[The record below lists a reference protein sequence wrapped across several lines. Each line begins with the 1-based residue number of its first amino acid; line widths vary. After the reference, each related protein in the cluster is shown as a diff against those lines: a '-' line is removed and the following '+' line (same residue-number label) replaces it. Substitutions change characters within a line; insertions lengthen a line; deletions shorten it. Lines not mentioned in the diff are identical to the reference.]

1 MKIQAPHISE
11 PLHEGSLVD
20 FTRSLPPAV
29 PRLDTELARAIDR
42 LRSEHDLDRL
52 IHGGAARGS
61 SSGRLGGARY
71 LAPRLGDATD
81 IECILTTNGTQSALL
96 ILFHHLVGKGGRLLA
111 ERLSY
116 GALRELAGIA
126 GIELAGLDVD
136 GDGILPESFERACRK
151 GGVRALYCNPTVQ
164 NPTTAIM
171 PLSRRIALADIS
183 RRYGVPIIEDDALGR
198 LHPDA
203 TPPIAKIAPDVVWY
217 VMSATKGLAHGLRLA
232 YVLAPSRAQCDS
244 ALAPVERL
252 SFWTA
257 APLLTAVVASW
268 ALSGAADMI
277 SAAIREENAAR
288 EAIARGALGRIGLI
302 SKPGSMHVWL
312 PLPAPWTCDSF
323 VRSAVAAGVLLRSA
337 EHFAVDNQSVPNA
350 VRLSLSTPSNRRAAE
365 VGIARL
371 AALLDRRPTA
381 EYQEERSVPNPC

>member
-1 MKIQAPHISE
+1 MEIQAPQIVQAVDE
-11 PLHEGSLVD
+11 VSLVD

-29 PRLDTELARAIDR
+29 PMLDAKLARAIER
-42 LRSEHDLDRL
+42 LGSEHGLDRL

-61 SSGRLGGARY
+61 SSARLGGARY
-71 LAPRLGDATD
+71 LAPRLGDAID
-81 IECILTTNGTQSALL
+81 IDCIFTTNGTQSALL
-96 ILFHHLVGKGGRLLA
+96 LLFHHLVGKGGRLLA

-126 GIELAGLDVD
+126 GVELVGLDVD
-136 GDGILPESFERACRK
+136 KDGILPDAFERACRK

-164 NPTTAIM
+164 NPTTALM
-171 PLSRRIALADIS
+171 PLSRRHVLADIS

-203 TPPIAKIAPDVVWY
+203 PPPIAKIAPDVVWY

-232 YVLAPSRAQCDS
+232 YVVGPSRAHCDS

-257 APLLTAVVASW
+257 APLLAAIVANW
-268 ALSGAADMI
+268 TLSSAADLI
-277 SAAIREENAAR
+277 SAAIREENTAR
-288 EAIARGALGRIGLI
+288 ETMARGALGRFGLV

-312 PLPAPWTCDSF
+312 PLPAPWTSDSF
-323 VRSAVAAGVLLRSA
+323 AGAALAAGVLIRSA
-337 EHFAVDNQSVPNA
+337 GLFAVDNQPVSNA
-350 VRLSLSTPSNRRAAE
+350 VRLSLSTPSSRRAAG
-365 VGIARL
+365 VGISRI
-371 AALLDRRPTA
+371 AALLESKPAT
-381 EYQEERSVPNPC
+381 

>member
-1 MKIQAPHISE
+1 MEIQAPQICQAVDQD
-11 PLHEGSLVD
+11 SLVD

-29 PRLDTELARAIDR
+29 PGVDAKLARAIER
-42 LRSEHDLDRL
+42 LRSEHGLDRL
-52 IHGGAARGS
+52 VHGGVARGS

-71 LAPRLGDATD
+71 LAPRLGDAID
-81 IECILTTNGTQSALL
+81 IDCILTTNGTQSALL
-96 ILFHHLVGKGGRLLA
+96 LLFHHLVGKGGRLLA

-126 GIELAGLDVD
+126 GVELVGLDVD
-136 GDGILPESFERACRK
+136 EEGILPDAFERACRK

-171 PLSRRIALADIS
+171 PLSRRRALADLS

-203 TPPIAKIAPDVVWY
+203 APPIAKIAPDVVWY

-232 YVLAPSRAQCDS
+232 YVVAPSRAHCDS
-244 ALAPVERL
+244 ALVPVERL

-257 APLLTAVVASW
+257 APLLAAVVANW
-268 ALSGAADMI
+268 TLSGTADLI
-277 SAAIREENAAR
+277 SAAIREENTAR
-288 EAIARGALGRIGLI
+288 EAMARGALGRFGLV

-312 PLPAPWTCDSF
+312 PLPAPWRPDRF
-323 VRSAVAAGVLLRSA
+323 ARSAVAAGVLIRSA
-337 EHFAVDNQSVPNA
+337 ELFAVDNQPVPNA
-350 VRLSLSTPSNRRAAE
+350 VRLSLSTPSSRRATD
-365 VGIARL
+365 VGITRI
-371 AALLDRRPTA
+371 AALLDRGPTG
-381 EYQEERSVPNPC
+381 